1 MSRAPAPVGRPGGT
15 PERPAVFFADAAE
28 FRAWLIANHQS
39 ATELWMGLHKKH
51 VSPRGLMWADAV
63 REALCFGWIDSVV
76 QRLDDDSVRQRWSPR
91 KKGSTWSKVNL
102 ASVAELIE
110 QGRMQPAGLAAY
122 EARHADRQVVY
133 AYEQADIGWPDDL
146 AGRLAANEVAAD
158 FWAAAPASY
167 RKVAIYWVLSAKQ
180 DTTRESRFLSLVA
193 DCAAGRLIR
202 PQRYG
207 EEPTWAGK
215 ARARLGLPEPT

>member
-1 MSRAPAPVGRPGGT
+1 MSRAPAQVGRPGGT
-15 PERPAVFFADAAE
+15 PERPALFFADAAE
-28 FRAWLIANHQS
+28 FRAWLADHHDT

-51 VSPRGLMWADAV
+51 VSPRGLLWADAV
-63 REALCFGWIDSVV
+63 REALCYGWIDSVV

-102 ASVAELIE
+102 ASVEELMA

-122 EARHADRQVVY
+122 QARHTDRQVVY

-146 AGRLAANEVAAD
+146 AARLDAEEVAAA

-167 RKVAIYWVLSAKQ
+167 RKMAIYWVLSAKQ
-180 DTTRESRFLSLVA
+180 DKTRESRFASLVE

-207 EEPTWAGK
+207 EEPSWAGR
-215 ARARLGLPEPT
+215 ARARLGLPEPA

>member
-1 MSRAPAPVGRPGGT
+1 MSDLPRSATRTAPTEVT
-15 PERPAVFFADAAE
+15 FFESPEE
-28 FRAWLIANHQS
+28 FRAWLAANHETAS
-39 ATELWMGLHKKH
+39 ELWMGLRKKH
-51 VSPRGLMWADAV
+51 IHPRGLTWAEAV
-63 REALCFGWIDSVV
+63 PEALCYGWIDSVV

-102 ASVAELIE
+102 ASVEELMA

-122 EARHADRQVVY
+122 QARHTDRQVVY

-146 AGRLAANEVAAD
+146 AARLDAEEVAAA

-167 RKVAIYWVLSAKQ
+167 RKMAIYWVLSAKQ
-180 DTTRESRFLSLVA
+180 DKTRESRFASLVE

-207 EEPTWAGK
+207 EEPSWAGR
-215 ARARLGLPEPT
+215 ARARLGLPEPA